1 MLLEAIEHRPKMN
14 WAYTIDNETIQLRI
28 RTKKD
33 DVERVYVVGG
43 DKYAWERTRGE
54 TPMRIFASD
63 ALFDYWEC
71 DIKPP
76 YRRLKYGFKLES
88 GSEQVWMNEDGFH
101 FEERT
106 NSDDFY
112 EIAYINPED
121 VLQTPDWAKNA
132 VFYQIFPE
140 RFANG
145 DPSTDP
151 ENVQPWGGK
160 PETDNFFGGD
170 LEGVRQHLDYL
181 TDLGVNALYFTPI
194 FKAPSNHKYD
204 TEDYLQ
210 LDPHFGDIDTLK
222 RLIEECHGRGIRV
235 VLDAVFNHSGR
246 TFKPFVDVKENG
258 SDSAYADWFHVREF
272 PVDVKDGIP
281 TYETFSFEPNMP
293 KFNTGNPEVKKY
305 LLEAA
310 HYWIGE
316 IGFDGWRLDVADE
329 VDHRFWREFRT
340 AVKTA
345 KPDAYIVGELW
356 HEATPWLQGD
366 QFDSAMNY
374 PFTYAVRDFVALGK
388 TDARK
393 FSYSLSKQLARY
405 PLPVSQAA
413 FNLLDSHD
421 TERMLTVADGDK
433 NKLKLAVAI
442 QMTYPG
448 TPCVYYGDEIG
459 LDGGADPEC
468 RKCMEWDESKQDLD
482 LRDFYKKMIALRL
495 EHGALRTG
503 RFDIL
508 LAEEGGRTLAYR
520 RSDDDGKFVVALN
533 VSDEARTIEVEE
545 DGSWTVLIAGGAG
558 EIKARSGEGGQSAG
572 RALQGEVA
580 TTGEAAQSAGGSDRS
595 ESLHAASGRL
605 AIELPAHGYAVLRA
619 E

>member
-14 WAYTIDNETIQLRI
+14 WAYTVDKETIHLRL
-28 RTKKD
+28 RTKKQ
-33 DVERVYVVGG
+33 DVEQVHVVGG
-43 DKYAWERTRGE
+43 DKYAWDKTKTEI
-54 TPMRIFASD
+54 PMRIFASD

-71 DIKPP
+71 EAKPP
-76 YRRLKYGFKLES
+76 YRRFKYGFKLQGGGET
-88 GSEQVWMNEDGFH
+88 VWMNEDGFH
-101 FEERT
+101 FTERE
-106 NSDDFY
+106 NADDFY

-121 VLQTPDWAKNA
+121 IIQTPEWAKHA

-145 DPSTDP
+145 DPSRSP

-160 PETDNFFGGD
+160 PEVDSFFGGD
-170 LEGVRQHLDYL
+170 LEGVRQHLDYIA
-181 TDLGVNALYFTPI
+181 DLGVTAIYFTPI

-222 RLIEECHGRGIRV
+222 CLIEECHGRGIRV
-235 VLDAVFNHSGR
+235 LLDAVFNHSGK

-258 SDSAYADWFHVREF
+258 ADSAYADWFHVREF
-272 PVDVKDGIP
+272 PIDVKDGIP

-293 KFNTGNPEVKKY
+293 KFNTGHPEVKKY

-310 HYWIGE
+310 RYWIGE

-329 VDHRFWREFRT
+329 VDHRFWREFQT
-340 AVKTA
+340 VVKEA

-393 FSYSLSKQLARY
+393 FSYSLSTQLARY

-459 LDGGADPEC
+459 IDGGADPDC

-482 LRDFYKKMIALRL
+482 LRDFYKNMIALRH
-495 EHGALRTG
+495 EYPALRTG

-508 LAEEGGRTLAYR
+508 HAEEGEHTLAYR
-520 RSDDDGKFVVALN
+520 REDEEAALIVALN
-533 VSDEARTIEVEE
+533 ASDKAASVEIEIT
-545 DGSWTVLIAGGAG
+545 DGMNKADSWTVLHAGGAD
-558 EIKARSGEGGQSAG
+558 S
-572 RALQGEVA
+572 
-580 TTGEAAQSAGGSDRS
+580 EAAANRS
-595 ESLHAASGRL
+595 LEAQKGRL
-605 AIELPAHGYAVLRA
+605 TVELPAYGYLVLKA
-619 E
+619 NSSSAS